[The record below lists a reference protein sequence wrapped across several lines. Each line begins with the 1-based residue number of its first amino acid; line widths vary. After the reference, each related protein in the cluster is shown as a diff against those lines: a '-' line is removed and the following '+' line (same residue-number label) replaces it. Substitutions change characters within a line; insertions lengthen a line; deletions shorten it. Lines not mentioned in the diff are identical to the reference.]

1 MKNRTVKYLKAK
13 IKSVA
18 KLSKERYKNIIKATD
33 VAKESSDRRL
43 DGMNEFRASLK
54 DQNSTFVPR
63 AEYKA
68 QTDKL
73 DHDIQDLKEFKAM
86 HEGKA
91 TMGSVY
97 IAYIIAVL
105 GILLSI
111 IKFFI

>member
-1 MKNRTVKYLKAK
+1 MKDSAVKYLKAK
-13 IKSVA
+13 IKSVS
-18 KLSKERYKNIIKATD
+18 KLSKERYNNIVKATD

-54 DQNSTFVPR
+54 DQNATFVPR
-63 AEYKA
+63 SEYKV

-97 IAYIIAVL
+97 IAYILAAL
-105 GILLSI
+105 GVIVSVILHFL
-111 IKFFI
+111 